1 MFLLSNLKNNQY
13 INIPLL
19 KLKFLKNIDM
29 QIEKMRHWGNE
40 KLIKHSL
47 SLKILLKVKIAIK
60 LFPLLTRHYELKKSS
75 SFNFPIFISVLKIL

>member
-47 SLKILLKVKIAIK
+47 SLKILLKVKSAIK
-60 LFPLLTRHYELKKSS
+60 LFPLLTRHELKKSS